1 MESLGWRENY
11 KRVSVLRIERCA
23 LPSQEKCARYWPAQG
38 SEEYGNLEVTLVTA
52 STLDNY
58 VSTVLRLRNLD
69 TREERSL
76 RHFRLTCWPHQGVP
90 KQTKPITEFLR

>member
-1 MESLGWRENY
+1 MTMSL
-11 KRVSVLRIERCA
+11 LRGNLVWKERCV
-23 LPSQEKCARYWPAQG
+23 LSSQEKCARYWPAQG